1 MEIPWNPHLSTIQPA
16 NFMVDD
22 FETSVDSSLVSLRF
36 FGVTQEIIALC
47 TVWFLLLF
55 LFKQKKKMGCISC
68 YSAENIIEYRPTLDF
83 IPISCSLFRSGAIGL
98 ARLHLKGSTNQRGG
112 TCHALEA
119 PCVEFASHFRHID
132 HLRSHLGLGCAKN
145 RKWRVR
151 YDN

>member
-22 FETSVDSSLVSLRF
+22 FERWVDSPLGSLRF
-36 FGVTQEIIALC
+36 WGNAGNHSPMHCLVFVAVPIPKKKKKLGFRQ
-47 TVWFLLLF
+47 LLF
-55 LFKQKKKMGCISC
+55 SW
-68 YSAENIIEYRPTLDF
+68 EYRPTLDF

-132 HLRSHLGLGCAKN
+132 HLRSHLDLGLGCAKN

-151 YDN
+151 YNN